1 MNAYTRVKG
10 VARANKEAVDEIFDK
25 IDADG
30 SGYIEYGEFL
40 VAEMDKKKDLNK
52 TNLELAFQKFDQDG
66 DGYITEEEV
75 KLLLGDQVD
84 DQIWNSILRDIDK
97 N

>member
-1 MNAYTRVKG
+1 MDA
-10 VARANKEAVDEIFDK
+10 IFDQ

-52 TNLELAFQKFDQDG
+52 TNLVLAFQKFDQDG
-66 DGYITEEEV
+66 DGHITEEEV
-75 KLLLGDQVD
+75 KSLLGD
-84 DQIWNSILRDIDK
+84 
-97 N
+97 

>member
-1 MNAYTRVKG
+1 MF
-10 VARANKEAVDEIFDK
+10 EA

-52 TNLELAFQKFDQDG
+52 TNLELAFKKFDVDG
-66 DGYITEEEV
+66 DGHITGEEI
-75 KLLLGDQVD
+75 KALLGDQIEESKWEKIIREV
-84 DQIWNSILRDIDK
+84 DK
-97 N
+97 NGDGEIELKEFTTMMLEHF